1 MSENENKTIPND
13 KIKSDKKPNVP
24 NLRFKEFCN
33 DWYTVNLESL
43 VEKSKNSFAG
53 GPFGSNLK
61 SDDYTDLGIPIIQ
74 LNNITED
81 YLNFDNR
88 LIFTSEEK
96 ADKLI
101 SNNAYPGDLIIAK
114 MMPAGR
120 CCIALNSYNRY
131 VLGSDSIRVKLDD
144 NKCNKIFIRE
154 QINSLRVKKIIASK
168 TVGSTRQRIGIP
180 ELKKLELI
188 NTSKQEQNKIGCL
201 FKTLESRIATQ
212 SKIIEDLESL
222 KKSISHKIFGDN
234 SLIKKDWK
242 LTKLSDVLI
251 ERKTYDVKE
260 SRYPHVTL
268 SKDGIYSKSD
278 RYNRDFLVKDEDKNY
293 KITHLNDVCYNP
305 ANLKFGVICLN
316 SYGDAIFS
324 PIYVT
329 YEVKDGNDAYFIS
342 QYVTNST
349 FIGHIRKYEQ
359 GTVYERMAVSS
370 EDFLKGKIYLPSI
383 TIQNKISQIFKLF
396 DKKINLELE
405 ILNKLKEQKKYL
417 LSNMFI

>member
-1 MSENENKTIPND
+1 MRF
-13 KIKSDKKPNVP
+13 SDDVWFLTNLGNVCTGFDYG
-24 NLRFKEFCN
+24 LGAEAKEFDGINRYIRITDINEETSLYDSNNVVSPTFTDNNCIVQEN
-33 DWYTVNLESL
+33 DILFARTGASTGKTYLYNKKDQKLY
-43 VEKSKNSFAG
+43 FAG
-53 GPFGSNLK
+53 FLIRANVKREFDSYFIYLQTKTQKYKNWISIMSARSGQP
-61 SDDYTDLGIPIIQ
+61 GINAKEYQTYQISYPSYVIQ
-74 LNNITED
+74 LKISK
-81 YLNFDNR
+81 FMR
-88 LIFTSEEK
+88 MI
-96 ADKLI
+96 DK
-101 SNNAYPGDLIIAK
+101 
-114 MMPAGR
+114 
-120 CCIALNSYNRY
+120 
-131 VLGSDSIRVKLDD
+131 
-144 NKCNKIFIRE
+144 
-154 QINSLRVKKIIASK
+154 
-168 TVGSTRQRIGIP
+168 RI
-180 ELKKLELI
+180 
-188 NTSKQEQNKIGCL
+188 Q
-201 FKTLESRIATQ
+201 AQ
-212 SKIIEDLESL
+212 SKIIEDLGLL

-260 SRYPHVTL
+260 SKYPHVTL

-293 KITHLNDVCYNP
+293 KITHLNDICYNP

-383 TIQNKISQIFKLF
+383 TIQNEISQIFKLL

-405 ILNKLKEQKKYL
+405 VLNKLKEQKKYL